1 MEFIRLEE
9 VCRIEIWNRTSV
21 SDDIGQSTY
30 EGLKF
35 ARAPQGSYY
44 FNFIDTGNN
53 AQSEEYTTFL
63 QTTVIK
69 MKVVSG
75 DPPLYHEVGKP
86 FTTQPLVQ
94 VLDQNGYPVS
104 GKFEKIYYFLLIYI

>member
-1 MEFIRLEE
+1 MCSGTLEFIRYEE
-9 VCRIEIWNRTSV
+9 VCRIQIWNRTSI
-21 SDDIGQSTY
+21 SDHNGQSQY
-30 EGLKF
+30 DGLKF

-44 FNFIDTGNN
+44 FNFFDDGKN

-69 MKVVSG
+69 MKIVSG
-75 DPPLYHEVGKP
+75 DPPLYQELGIP

-104 GKFEKIYYFLLIYI
+104 G